1 MQEWLVLFIL
11 FNFAHIAIDDK
22 ILGDCFYNDQS
33 EDLFFTTSDMG
44 TQLNVPCKDKCN
56 CNATNTDYF
65 TVNCPLCCCQ
75 KRLPC
80 REINHGRLK
89 WFILLGS
96 FYWLYKNLD
105 LYLAILESFDLLK
118 VNLYQNHMTTLWRFR
133 YKR

>member
-22 ILGDCFYNDQS
+22 ILGDCFYNGQS
-33 EDLFFTTSDMG
+33 EDLFFRTSVNGNQQNHSCTD
-44 TQLNVPCKDKCN
+44 NCN
-56 CNATNTDYF
+56 CNATNTDYS
-65 TVNCPLCCCQ
+65 TLNCPLCCCQ

-105 LYLAILESFDLLK
+105 LLPCNFRKFRFIKSEFVSKSHDYS
-118 VNLYQNHMTTLWRFR
+118 MTFPL
-133 YKR
+133 

>member
-1 MQEWLVLFIL
+1 MQEWLVLFII

-22 ILGDCFYNDQS
+22 ILGDCFYNGQS
-33 EDLFFTTSDMG
+33 EDLFFRTSVNGNQQNHSCTD
-44 TQLNVPCKDKCN
+44 NCN
-56 CNATNTDYF
+56 CNATNTDYS
-65 TVNCPLCCCQ
+65 TLNCPLCCCQ

-118 VNLYQNHMTTLWRFR
+118 VNLYRNHMTTLWRFR
-133 YKR
+133 YKW